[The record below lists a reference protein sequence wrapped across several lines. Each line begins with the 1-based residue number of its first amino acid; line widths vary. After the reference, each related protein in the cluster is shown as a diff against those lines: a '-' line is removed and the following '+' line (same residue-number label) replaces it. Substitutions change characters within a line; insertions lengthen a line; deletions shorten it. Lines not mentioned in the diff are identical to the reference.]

1 MYANLPNLL
10 VASFNNKTF
19 APHFHDD
26 YSIALIT
33 HGEHTFT
40 CNKEIYQAKV
50 GDIRLINPGD
60 IHVCNSK
67 EWGYITFT
75 PNSDFVE
82 AFSESCQKELHNI
95 TFNKPVINNPNLAKL
110 FFELK
115 NATKEWEDSL
125 MAENILE
132 ELIVNLIQSYSNKEF
147 KQKKKI
153 DFSSKKLH
161 QAVEYMKENFN
172 KNLKLERLSS
182 LSGLSKYHFLRK
194 FKEEF
199 DMTPHAYLLQ
209 IRIQKAKNLLFRG
222 YALNEIAYECGFS
235 DQSHFTRVFNKV
247 FGMSPKKLIM

>member
-50 GDIRLINPGD
+50 GDIRLI
-60 IHVCNSK
+60 
-67 EWGYITFT
+67 
-75 PNSDFVE
+75 
-82 AFSESCQKELHNI
+82 
-95 TFNKPVINNPNLAKL
+95 
-110 FFELK
+110 LK